1 VTRLSEMLPILLFA
15 GCVAAQTPGPS
26 SLLDLP
32 RMKTFSAHRVSSDN
46 RFKGSN
52 DDSKRIMP
60 GETLV
65 MANLEGPGVVSHIW
79 ITVADNEYAWP
90 RLVRL
95 RVYYDGKKTPSV
107 DVPLG
112 DFFGVGHG
120 YDRDLDSLPV
130 RDSSFGRARN
140 SYWPMPFRVSC
151 KITVTDEGNRPVT
164 MFYYHVDWQRHV
176 SLPDDTAYFH
186 AYYRQ
191 ERPAISGKDYEFLN
205 VKGAG
210 HYVGTV
216 LNVIQ
221 SQVGWFGEGDD
232 LFYVDGAKHP
242 QIYGTG
248 TEDYVNEAWGLRV
261 ACGPWSGTPVAE
273 GERVGARLTG
283 YRWHI
288 PDPIPFTESLW
299 AGIEHAGW
307 TYNDDG
313 TLRSGFE
320 ERPDYFSSTAFWY
333 QKGVNEDLPEPP
345 YGEARLPLGNAL
357 QIAVEDSIAE
367 VTTEKGKA
375 SVQKEVDWG
384 RDLLFL
390 LAEGAGSR
398 MNVPLDVPDSRRYE
412 IVARIAQ
419 APDYGDYIALLDGK
433 PTSVDNRQA
442 ATSEVP
448 SEGPEVFHGFLPE
461 VYVAVDRPLGWLAL
475 NKGRHT
481 LSFVCVGK
489 DSRSS
494 GFNFGLNDV
503 VLERIPE
510 PAPVSARGSN
520 TPAHIPARGALYRGL
535 PLAAY
540 LQELKHVTGT
550 GRAEMLRAIGAFG
563 PGARSA
569 IDELTKALGD
579 PGPDAR
585 IAAAWALS
593 QLESAGA
600 GAVAG
605 LKGALSDPDA
615 RLRSL
620 SAVALR
626 SIGSK
631 AVDAVP
637 ELIRAL
643 KDPAPYV
650 RAPAADAL
658 GSIGPGARAAVPA
671 LGERLSTADQA
682 YVWRSAAAALG
693 NIGPDAAG
701 ALPALQRALTM
712 HRVTYTAQEA
722 ILKIKKEPVPA
733 WF

>member
-1 VTRLSEMLPILLFA
+1 MIKLSEMLPMLLFA
-15 GCVAAQTPGPS
+15 GCTAAQTPGPS

-60 GETLV
+60 GETFV
-65 MANLEGPGVVSHIW
+65 MANLEGPGVVNHIW

-151 KITVTDEGNRPVT
+151 KITVTDEGHRPVT
-164 MFYYHVDWQRHV
+164 MFYYHVDWQRHAT
-176 SLPDDTAYFH
+176 LPDGTAYFH

-191 ERPAISGKDYEFLN
+191 ERPAISGKDYEFLS
-205 VKGAG
+205 VKGSG

-248 TEDYVNEAWGLRV
+248 TEDYFNEAWGLRV
-261 ACGPWSGTPVAE
+261 ACGPWTGTPVAE
-273 GERVGARLTG
+273 GERIGARLTG

-288 PDPIPFTESLW
+288 PDPIPFSESLW

-333 QKGVNEDLPEPP
+333 QKDVNEDLPEPP

-390 LAEGAGSR
+390 VAEGAGSR
-398 MNVPLDVPDSRRYE
+398 MNVPLDVPDSGRYE

-442 ATSEVP
+442 ATSEIP

-481 LSFVCVGK
+481 LSFICVGK

-494 GFNFGLNDV
+494 GFNFGLNDI
-503 VLERIPE
+503 VLERITE
-510 PAPVSARGSN
+510 PASVSASGSN
-520 TPAHIPARGALYRGL
+520 HPPHISAGSALYRDL
-535 PLAAY
+535 PLSAY
-540 LQELKHVTGT
+540 LQKLKHATGT

-569 IDELTKALGD
+569 TEELAMTLSD
-579 PGPDAR
+579 PDADTR
-585 IAAAWALS
+585 VAAAWALS
-593 QLESAGA
+593 QLESDGA

-605 LKGALSDPDA
+605 LKGSLSDPDA
-615 RLRSL
+615 RVRSL

-643 KDPAPYV
+643 KDSAPYV

-671 LGERLSTADQA
+671 LGECLSTEDQA

-693 NIGPDAAG
+693 NIGPDAVG

-722 ILKIKKEPVPA
+722 ILKIKKEPVPT